1 MTDPHAPHDTE
12 PLAAI
17 FPRRSFGNE
26 EVRAAVQVSLPQI
39 AKLFH
44 LKQSEAADI
53 LGISL
58 TALKNTCRKLGV
70 KKWPY
75 ARKRSLCDLEKLQEE
90 FFMELEGKARERDGR
105 GSATSQSQSEDGRT
119 SSSGTGGYESED
131 WEKAYGSSQEEL
143 WCEAYYHV
151 TGRI

>member
-17 FPRRSFGNE
+17 FPRRSIGNE
-26 EVRAAVQVSLPQI
+26 EVRTAVQVSLPQI

-75 ARKRSLCDLEKLQEE
+75 ARKRSLCDLEKLQE
-90 FFMELEGKARERDGR
+90 
-105 GSATSQSQSEDGRT
+105 
-119 SSSGTGGYESED
+119 
-131 WEKAYGSSQEEL
+131 
-143 WCEAYYHV
+143 
-151 TGRI
+151 